1 MSQITDYFSKKVE
14 TRARDEDG
22 ERENAD
28 RLSGLEE
35 VVSNDSRAAKRPRS
49 SVESQS
55 SPEIEGKLHCTFNRT
70 KEYQFILKRTSL
82 VLGGLSAVGID
93 VSQEWVKALCKRAPS
108 LLALPR
114 LSLSSLEACCKG
126 AEKGD
131 MDEVH
136 RLIEYAESQR
146 PQLADTPQDQRLVK
160 EDKDS
165 KALDQEKLTRVR
177 ELMTEAKAM
186 AKDQSEQAKRT
197 AKKKLNE
204 ILNVLELPQDW
215 LKEEGVAPEELFKQ
229 LQNPRQNCWED
240 YISEECSSVVESGES
255 YKSGLEAIAKASG
268 GKALCGIY
276 HSDYEAPHS
285 AQIPLFLLPKNVKL
299 QNPSSAQEIKYLKF
313 SKKGMASEYARM
325 VESSSTNVGIGVAGF
340 YGAFVGECKGGYGQD
355 QYSQSDQA
363 STSSRTS
370 ASVLQYIRTAKKTFR
385 LDPYQS
391 IISLTARKMAWSIV
405 DNANDAEVE
414 QSARFFMKRYGS
426 HYPAGIQ
433 SLGGVFFSIVDAESN
448 SSKDTF
454 TLTEAAENHLNTQIS
469 AGFLGG
475 AFGIEA
481 SGTGEHTASKGQ
493 NKGRQASTGSD
504 SFTYSVKSMGPQA
517 TNPSTFHKLLS
528 YNSTW
533 ALIDRGECQ
542 SFIPVWEL
550 FSNLGGE
557 FKEVATVLQKTWR
570 KDEAERKTKWE
581 AEHKKREKQLEDVR
595 EELVEIKDEHLKRS
609 RGIIK
614 GFWPNNGMPHFTQ
627 DSMLQSD
634 AYDKA
639 IKLIVQD
646 PEHNICEITWWFG
659 WGYTLKCWRAS
670 DTTPT
675 TFGCGK
681 GDHVLF
687 FSELLFK
694 WKDSVPLRG

>member
-1 MSQITDYFSKKVE
+1 MSPQELREKIANLPLDKPTECEELIRQLNIQISTLQDAGEKEKLRQELKDVSSFGLQADLKRMLEKKGLRLESLNLVVKYLTNVPELAEYFHKNESDPQ
-14 TRARDEDG
+14 DEDG
-22 ERENAD
+22 LENVRK
-28 RLSGLEE
+28 RLGP
-35 VVSNDSRAAKRPRS
+35 D
-49 SVESQS
+49 
-55 SPEIEGKLHCTFNRT
+55 IE
-70 KEYQFILKRTSL
+70 

-114 LSLSSLEACCKG
+114 LSLSSLEDCCKG

-146 PQLADTPQDQRLVK
+146 SQLADTPQDQRLVK

-165 KALDQEKLTRVR
+165 KALDQEKLTRAR

-197 AKKKLNE
+197 VKKKLNE

-229 LQNPRQNCWED
+229 LD
-240 YISEECSSVVESGES
+240 YISKECSNVVESGES
-255 YKSGLEAIAKASG
+255 YKSELEVIAKASG

-276 HSDYEAPHS
+276 HSDYEAPHP
-285 AQIPLFLLPKNVKL
+285 AQIPLFLLPKDVKL
-299 QNPSSAQEIKYLKF
+299 QHPSSAQEIKYLKF

-340 YGAFVGECKGGYGQD
+340 YGAFVGEFKGGYGQD

-363 STSSRTS
+363 ATSSRTS

-391 IISLTARKMAWSIV
+391 IISLTARKMARSIV
-405 DNANDAEVE
+405 DNTSDAEVE

-433 SLGGVFFSIVDAESN
+433 SLGGVFFSIADAESN

-454 TLTEAAENHLNTQIS
+454 TLTEAAVNHLNTQIS

-475 AFGIEA
+475 AFGIGA

-493 NKGRQASTGSD
+493 IKGRQASTGSD

-550 FSNLGGE
+550 FSNLSGE
-557 FKEVATVLQKTWR
+557 FKEVATVLQRTWR
-570 KDEAERKTKWE
+570 KDEAERKTKLE
-581 AEHKKREKQLEDVR
+581 AERKEREDAKKKKDQQKARETQLKNAR
-595 EELVEIKDEHLKRS
+595 EELVRIKDEHLKRVRN
-609 RGIIK
+609 RGQYIK
-614 GFWPNNGMPHFTQ
+614 
-627 DSMLQSD
+627 
-634 AYDKA
+634 
-639 IKLIVQD
+639 
-646 PEHNICEITWWFG
+646 
-659 WGYTLKCWRAS
+659 
-670 DTTPT
+670 
-675 TFGCGK
+675 
-681 GDHVLF
+681 
-687 FSELLFK
+687 
-694 WKDSVPLRG
+694 